1 MVQKTY
7 NPIIREE
14 EVKISFFPKLP
25 VPGINKAI
33 LMLSTIANSAPL
45 CITRD
50 ANIKVADIRGKK
62 YNRQIEIDMQPHDIG
77 FKDEF
82 ISQDNVSKFTV
93 TITATASVT
102 NPEQIYENHI
112 TDVCSC
118 IEMALTD
125 QIQEI
130 AANYSIDDNHNLR
143 HELKEDISS
152 ISYFENGISLRNVNV
167 VVRVDEKYQQFL
179 AKNLDIKY
187 QTELESSKAK
197 AGKKM
202 KEIYDDQIA
211 AIFSGVAAG
220 EIGVEEAITRSKA
233 NLSKDFDERMRQIK
247 EVTAYIK
254 SLEQDE
260 MIDNKETLKNV
271 NALLNG
277 MMSSISNLSIESSG
291 GASGILEDQ
300 EQKAADNIFRPFEDE
315 DED

>member
-50 ANIKVADIRGKK
+50 TNIKVADIRGKK
-62 YNRQIEIDMQPHDIG
+62 YDRQIEIDMHPHDIS

-102 NPEQIYENHI
+102 NPEQVYENHI

-130 AANYSIDDNHNLR
+130 AANYSIDENHNLR

-167 VVRVDEKYQQFL
+167 VVKVDEKYQQFL

-197 AGKKM
+197 AGKRM

-254 SLEQDE
+254 SLGQDE